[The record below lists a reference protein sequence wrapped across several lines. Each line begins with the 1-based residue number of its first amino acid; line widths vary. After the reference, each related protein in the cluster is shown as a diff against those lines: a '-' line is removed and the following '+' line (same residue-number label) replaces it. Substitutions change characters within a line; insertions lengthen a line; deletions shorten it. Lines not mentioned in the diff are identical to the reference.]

1 MLRTLADRADII
13 DEMIDRFGEP
23 PESVMTLLDV
33 SHLRAMCARFGVSV
47 AIRQPLGV
55 LFRFDMRYVPDLN
68 QLSEAMEGSQIRFS
82 AARIPGLFLPL
93 PVKTG
98 DDDALKISCAEMV
111 KLTEKMDEIEAR
123 KTTKM

>member
-13 DEMIDRFGEP
+13 DEMIDRFGEIP
-23 PESVMTLLDV
+23 DSVMTLLDV
-33 SHLRAMCARFGVSV
+33 SHLRAMCTRFGVSV
-47 AIRQPLGV
+47 AVRQPLGV

-93 PVKTG
+93 SVKTS
-98 DDDALKISCAEMV
+98 DADALKIACGEML
-111 KLTEKMDEIEAR
+111 KLTQKMDEIEAR
-123 KTTKM
+123 DKAKM